1 MPIVSKAQQR
11 YMFAHQNDQSQMGAV
26 ARDFIRKTPEG
37 AYKGLPDRTMPPS
50 RQARPDYRAHVLNT
64 IMSQLNQE

>member
-11 YMFAHQNDQSQMGAV
+11 YMFAHQNDRSQMGAV

-37 AYKGLPDRTMPPS
+37 AYKRLPDRATPPT
-50 RQARPDYRAHVLNT
+50 RPDYRAHVLTT
-64 IMSQLNQE
+64 IMNQLNQE

>member
-11 YMFAHQNDQSQMGAV
+11 YMFAHQNDASQMGAV

-37 AYKGLPDRTMPPS
+37 AYKRLPDRATPPT
-50 RQARPDYRAHVLNT
+50 RPDYRAHVLNN
-64 IMSQLNQE
+64 ILNQLNQE